1 VASVVLIAAA
11 ALIALPHALPLH
23 RATPLAAA
31 TAWLTALALRA
42 LAAVGVGLLFLLY
55 VPRTGPFQ
63 TIAHVCLQVQ
73 LPRAHLGLH
82 VHPFA
87 HAAAA
92 LPLLVL
98 GASVLWHACRTARAA
113 AAVRSLLA
121 ARIAGPGPLGST
133 IVEADDVLVAATMLG
148 RKRVIVSRGA
158 LEALDSDELDA
169 SVCHE
174 LAHLRRRHRAFLL
187 LGSLFGSIAC
197 TLPGTRTTKR
207 ELAFSIERDA
217 DEYAV
222 RETRD
227 PIALASAICRV
238 AGSARG
244 GALLALGG
252 ADRASRRLDF
262 LLEGAQQR
270 STKWLEVAARALTLV
285 LALGAL
291 SLAGTLAGFASAA
304 AGERAGAHAG
314 HQC

>member
-1 VASVVLIAAA
+1 MASLVLIAAA

-23 RATPLAAA
+23 RVTPLAAA
-31 TAWLTALALRA
+31 MAWLTALALRA
-42 LAAVGVGLLFLLY
+42 LAAVAVGLLFLLN

-63 TIAHVCLQVQ
+63 TIAHICLQVQ
-73 LPRAHLGLH
+73 LPPAHLGLH

-92 LPLLVL
+92 LPLLAL
-98 GASVLWHACRTARAA
+98 GASVLWHACRMARAA

-121 ARIAGPGPLGST
+121 ARIAGPGPRGST
-133 IVEADDVLVAATMLG
+133 VVEADDVVVAATMLG
-148 RKRVIVSRGA
+148 AKRVIVSRGA
-158 LEALDSDELDA
+158 LETLDSDELDA

-197 TLPGTRTTKR
+197 TLPGTRTAKR

-227 PIALASAICRV
+227 PLALASAICRV

-244 GALLALGG
+244 GALLALRG
-252 ADRASRRLDF
+252 ADRASRRLDC
-262 LLEGAQQR
+262 LLEGGRQR
-270 STKWLEVAARALTLV
+270 STKWLEAAARALTLI
-285 LALGAL
+285 LAVGAL
-291 SLAGTLAGFASAA
+291 SLAGTLAGLALAA
-304 AGERAGAHAG
+304 PGERAGAHAG